1 MKKFSLSII
10 LAGLMALTVACGV
23 GEEASGDNGSN
34 NNNNNNNNSEENNN
48 NNDDNN
54 DVVDEFPEGYLE
66 IRGSDTMVNLGQ
78 AFAEEYMDYNL
89 NGDLSV
95 TGGGSG
101 TGIAAMINN
110 EVDIAQS
117 SRAMADQEIED
128 AQANGAEPIE
138 FVVGQDGLA
147 VAINNDNSIEELTI
161 QQIKDIFTGVITD
174 WSEVGWD
181 EGGEITVYSRQSNS
195 GTYVYFNTFVMDGE
209 DFADGAM
216 FMPGSSAIREAV
228 EQEVNAIGYIG
239 IGYIDGIDAV
249 NVALDENSEYVTSF
263 EESNVDEGI
272 YPIAR
277 PLYFYVNG
285 TPEGIMLD
293 YLKWVLQSETADA
306 VRYDTG
312 FYQIG
317 SDYQA
322 ANKAAFEELGL
333 DW

>member
-1 MKKFSLSII
+1 MKKY
-10 LAGLMALTVACGV
+10 ALTVVFGALLMTTACGNND
-23 GEEASGDNGSN
+23 GDTAGAANDN
-34 NNNNNNNNSEENNN
+34 ENNN
-48 NNDDNN
+48 GNGNG
-54 DVVDEFPEGYLE
+54 EEGPEGYLE

-78 AFAEEYMDYNL
+78 AFAEEYMDYNV
-89 NGDLSV
+89 NGDVAV

-117 SRAMADQEIED
+117 SRAMTED
-128 AQANGAEPIE
+128 EMDEAEANGAEPYE
-138 FVVGQDGLA
+138 FIVGQDGLA
-147 VAINNDNSIEELTI
+147 VAVHNDNPIEDLTI
-161 QQIKDIFTGVITD
+161 EQVKDIFTGEITD

-181 EGGEITVYSRQSNS
+181 EGGEMSVYSRQSNS
-195 GTYVYFNTFVMDGE
+195 GTYVYFNENVMDGN
-209 DFADGAM
+209 DFASGAK
-216 FMPGSSAIREAV
+216 FMPGSSAIREAI

-239 IGYIDGIDAV
+239 IGYIEGIDAL
-249 NVALDENSEYVTSF
+249 NIALDEDSDYVTPF
-263 EESNVDEGI
+263 EESNVDEGT

-285 TPEGIMLD
+285 SPEGIMMD
-293 YLKWVLQSETADA
+293 YLDFVIKSETADD

-317 SDYQA
+317 SHNQEQNQEAY
-322 ANKAAFEELGL
+322 ETLGL

>member
-1 MKKFSLSII
+1 MKKFMTFI
-10 LAGLMALTVACGV
+10 LFFMIFGVLVACN
-23 GEEASGDNGSN
+23 GDDNSTGSAGA
-34 NNNNNNNNSEENNN
+34 E
-48 NNDDNN
+48 NDDT
-54 DVVDEFPEGYLE
+54 DAPSGYIE
-66 IRGSDTMVNLGQ
+66 IRGSDTMVNVGQ
-78 AFAEEYMDYNL
+78 ALAEQYMDHNE
-89 NGDLSV
+89 NSDLSV

-117 SRAMADQEIED
+117 SRAMTSDEIEE
-128 AQANGAEPIE
+128 AEANGAEPIE

-147 VAINNDNSIEELTI
+147 VAINSENPIEELTL
-161 QQIKDIFTGVITD
+161 QQIKDVFTGVITD
-174 WSEVGWD
+174 WSELGWD
-181 EGGEITVYSRQSNS
+181 DGGAITVYSRQTNS
-195 GTYVYFNTFVMDGE
+195 GTYVYFNENVMDGE

-216 FMPGSSAIREAV
+216 FMPGSSAIREAI

-239 IGYIDGIDAV
+239 IGYIEGIDAV
-249 NVALDENSEYVTSF
+249 DVAEDENSDYITPF
-263 EESNVDEGI
+263 EEANVDEGI

-285 TPEGIMLD
+285 EPEGVILD
-293 YLKWVLQSETADA
+293 YLNWVLKSDTADQ

-317 SDYQA
+317 SSYQSQ
-322 ANKAAFEELGL
+322 NQEAFESLGL

>member
-1 MKKFSLSII
+1 MKKFSLTLV
-10 LAGLMALTVACGV
+10 LAGLMVFTVAS
-23 GEEASGDNGSN
+23 GEEEQANGSSENSGSSN
-34 NNNNNNNNSEENNN
+34 NGTNESVE
-48 NNDDNN
+48 
-54 DVVDEFPEGYLE
+54 VDLPEGYLE

-78 AFAEEYMDYNL
+78 AFAEQYMDYNG

-117 SRAMADQEIED
+117 SRAMTSGEIED
-128 AQANGAEPIE
+128 AEANGAEPIE

-147 VAINNDNSIEELTI
+147 VAVNNDNPIEDLTI
-161 QQIKDIFTGVITD
+161 QEIKDVFTGVITE
-174 WSEVGWD
+174 WSELGWD
-181 EGGEITVYSRQSNS
+181 DGGPITVYSRQSNS
-195 GTYVYFNTFVMDGE
+195 GTYVYFNENVMDGE
-209 DFADGAM
+209 DFAEGAM
-216 FMPGSSAIREAV
+216 FMPGSAAIREAV
-228 EQEVNAIGYIG
+228 EQEANAIGYIG
-239 IGYIDGIDAV
+239 IGYIEGIAAV
-249 NVALDENSEYVTSF
+249 NVASDENSEYVTPF

-285 TPEGIMLD
+285 TPDGVMLD
-293 YLKWVLQSETADA
+293 YLNWTLKSDTADS

-317 SDYQA
+317 SNNQE
-322 ANKAAFEELGL
+322 ANKAMYEELGL